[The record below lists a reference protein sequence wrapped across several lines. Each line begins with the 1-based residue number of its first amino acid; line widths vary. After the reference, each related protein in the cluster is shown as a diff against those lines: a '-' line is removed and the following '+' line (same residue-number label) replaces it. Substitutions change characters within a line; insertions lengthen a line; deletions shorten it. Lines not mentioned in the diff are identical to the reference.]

1 MRLNQAITT
10 KFISATNTRPSRI
23 KATTGA
29 GKSLIM
35 STDSYIGLDTCEDHF
50 RVAQMLADSLKW
62 GDLVDGGST
71 VEGYCF
77 ISFKAELPS
86 RERVGLT
93 KIQEVPK

>member
-10 KFISATNTRPSRI
+10 KFIEATNTRPSRI

-29 GKSLIM
+29 GTSLIM
-35 STDSYIGLDTCEDHF
+35 STDSHIGLETYEDHF
-50 RVAQMLADSLKW
+50 RVAQILADSLKW

-77 ISFKAELPS
+77 ITFRGEMPS
-86 RERVGLT
+86 RERVGLA
-93 KIQEVPK
+93 KKQEVTK

>member
-10 KFISATNTRPSRI
+10 KFIEATNTRPSRI

-29 GKSLIM
+29 GTSLII
-35 STDSYIGLDTCEDHF
+35 STDSDIGLEDYEDHF

-77 ISFKAELPS
+77 ITFRGEMPN

-93 KIQEVPK
+93 KKQGAQ